1 MTELLKKLNYK
12 EGMKV
17 FVANFPEEF
26 KPVIEE
32 WESHGIVVKG
42 SPAEANF
49 FLLFVQTENE
59 ISANLEAVKNFIQK
73 DEVLWMAYPKGSS
86 KKYKALINRDSGW
99 DILGANG
106 FEPVRQVAI
115 DENWSALR
123 FRKVEFIKV
132 MTRKNRLS

>member
-26 KPVIEE
+26 IPVIEE
-32 WESHGIVVKG
+32 WVSFGIDVEEI
-42 SPAEANF
+42 PAEANF

-59 ISANLEAVKNFIQK
+59 ISVNLEAVKNFIKK

>member
-1 MTELLKKLNYK
+1 MTDLLNKLNFK
-12 EGMKV
+12 PGMKI

-26 KPVIEE
+26 ISVVEDWEE
-32 WESHGIVVKG
+32 KEVEIVESPK
-42 SPAEANF
+42 EADF

-59 ISANLEAVKNFIQK
+59 ISANLEAVKNYVQK

-86 KKYKALINRDSGW
+86 KKYKASINRDAGW
-99 DILGANG
+99 GILGSQG
-106 FEPVRQVAI
+106 FEGVRQVAI

-132 MTRKNRLS
+132 MVRKNRLG

>member
-1 MTELLKKLNYK
+1 MTELLKKLNHK
-12 EGMKV
+12 EGMKI

-26 KPVIEE
+26 ISVVENWVEKEVA
-32 WESHGIVVKG
+32 IVET
-42 SPAEANF
+42 PQEANF

-59 ISANLEAVKNFIQK
+59 ISANLEAVKNFVQK
-73 DEVLWMAYPKGSS
+73 DEMLWMAYPKGSS

-99 DILGANG
+99 NTLGANG

>member
-1 MTELLKKLNYK
+1 MTDLLKKLNFK

-26 KPVIEE
+26 IPVIEE
-32 WESHGIVVKG
+32 WVSQGIAVEES
-42 SPAEANF
+42 PTDATF

-59 ISANLEAVKNFIQK
+59 VLTNLEEVKNFIQK
-73 DEVLWMAYPKGSS
+73 DELLWMAYPKGSS
-86 KKYKALINRDSGW
+86 KKYKAVINRDSGW
-99 DILGANG
+99 NTLGANG

-123 FRKVEFIKV
+123 FRKLEFIKV